1 MVGFGIGLGLVL
13 IYYLLLQVGQDT
25 GRTGVLPPG
34 FAIWLPNLVIGL
46 LGLGF
51 AMRVILEGRLE
62 TQQNREQSSPPPFQK
77 TTTQEVQELD

>member
-13 IYYLLLQVGQDT
+13 VYYMLLQIGRYTGQQ
-25 GRTGVLPPG
+25 GILPPG

-51 AMRVILEGRLE
+51 AMRVILEGKLGA
-62 TQQNREQSSPPPFQK
+62 QQNRGQKPPPPFDK
-77 TTTQEVQELD
+77 TKSQEIGELD